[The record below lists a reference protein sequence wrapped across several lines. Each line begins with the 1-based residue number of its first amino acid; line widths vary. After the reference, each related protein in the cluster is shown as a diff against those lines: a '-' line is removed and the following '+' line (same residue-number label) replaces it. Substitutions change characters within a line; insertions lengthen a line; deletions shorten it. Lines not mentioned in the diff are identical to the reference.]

1 MGTSKKTMDRARDF
15 ITDFL
20 NKYKGGRKYVQL
32 TIHKFLYLEL
42 VVTQVDRDTKAK
54 LFVRGAEQNDYW
66 LDPVER
72 RPLVVKMLKAGMK
85 QTVIAKC
92 LKLSASTIYKDVA
105 TLRAETDL
113 LDEVPQRKRKTK
125 APVLRQ
131 QLRRAMSS
139 VPAGI
144 TLQ

>member
-105 TLRAETDL
+105 ALRAETDL